1 MAKKRAE
8 RAHELY
14 KDPEHQRPQGP
25 GRKRASKL
33 TDIVPVRFRSDVLAE
48 IRRRADAAARS
59 VSAWLGRSTGCAAG
73 AAARQRHLD
82 VLHLGPGGV
91 LDQLTKRG
99 RVAGVQALKEV
110 RTLVDSGF
118 NLFVGSLPCHTTTL
132 QVCGRLALSV
142 RDA

>member
-1 MAKKRAE
+1 
-8 RAHELY
+8 
-14 KDPEHQRPQGP
+14 
-25 GRKRASKL
+25 
-33 TDIVPVRFRSDVLAE
+33 
-48 IRRRADAAARS
+48 
-59 VSAWLGRSTGCAAG
+59 
-73 AAARQRHLD
+73 
-82 VLHLGPGGV
+82 V

-142 RDA
+142 RDASGSSQIWAAAATTGSHPRSCSPLQ